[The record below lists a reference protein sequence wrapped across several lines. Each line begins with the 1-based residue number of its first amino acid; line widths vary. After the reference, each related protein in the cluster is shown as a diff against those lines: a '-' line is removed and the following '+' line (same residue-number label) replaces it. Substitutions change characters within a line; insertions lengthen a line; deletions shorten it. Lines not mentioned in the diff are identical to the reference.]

1 MSVWTGKEFIV
12 WGSTARGRPL
22 LDGAAYDP
30 STTTWRRLPAAPIGL
45 NEASAVWTGQE
56 MIVVG
61 AALNLDNVAR
71 TRTAMGAAYQPATD
85 SWRRLP
91 NTNLSPQASTAAWD
105 GKELI
110 AWDYRNHSA
119 AYDPQTNTWQRLP
132 RVPLQPLEC
141 YPQSAS
147 VGHSVVGDYCGSTV
161 VFDAGHRAWHDVSRS
176 KLVGWQFTIAAA
188 DPAVLL
194 LGRDA
199 HTDHKAMFAYRP

>member
-1 MSVWTGKEFIV
+1 
-12 WGSTARGRPL
+12 
-22 LDGAAYDP
+22 
-30 STTTWRRLPAAPIGL
+30 
-45 NEASAVWTGQE
+45 

-71 TRTAMGAAYQPATD
+71 TRTAMGAVYQPTTNR
-85 SWRRLP
+85 WRRLP

-110 AWDYRNHSA
+110 AWDYVNHSA
-119 AYDPQTNTWQRLP
+119 AYDLQSNRWQRLP

-147 VGHSVVGDYCGSTV
+147 VVHFVVGNYCGSTV
-161 VFDAGHRAWHDVSRS
+161 VFDPAHRAWHDVSRRN
-176 KLVGWQFTIAAA
+176 LVGWQFSIAAA
-188 DPAVLL
+188 EPAVLL

-199 HTDHKAMFAYRP
+199 HTDQKAMFAYRP